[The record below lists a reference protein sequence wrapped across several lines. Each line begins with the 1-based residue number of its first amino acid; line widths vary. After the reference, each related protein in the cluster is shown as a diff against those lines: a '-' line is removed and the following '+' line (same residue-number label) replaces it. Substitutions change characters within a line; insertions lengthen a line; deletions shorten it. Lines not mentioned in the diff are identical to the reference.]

1 MNDGDNENVFTE
13 IDASN
18 IRNKP
23 EYTLHTTTAPK
34 IIGATFMFKVEV
46 YNINGSTFSEP
57 VSFVIA
63 DKPAAPTSPP
73 TSDFSVTN
81 TTQIKIDINVQPDD
95 GGSMI
100 LSYSLEIDDG

>member
-34 IIGATFMFKVEV
+34 IINHNYIVIVHAQNPWAKTCLHNTMR
-46 YNINGSTFSEP
+46 YNI
-57 VSFVIA
+57 VFVKIH
-63 DKPAAPTSPP
+63 KLLI
-73 TSDFSVTN
+73 
-81 TTQIKIDINVQPDD
+81 IKYVVERPQLLLCCQLIW
-95 GGSMI
+95 
-100 LSYSLEIDDG
+100 